1 MTENP
6 STFESACRTLYRSY
20 GIMNRVCW
28 QDRLPASRL
37 ALSGRMAPHT
47 AAYAQDAGPGDLRI
61 VFNAETCRLLN
72 DADFLQIMAHEM
84 IHIFQ
89 YAQGRRGGH
98 GRDFR
103 NEQVRLGLILG
114 AVIQPDSPFG
124 YVLFMHGLQELHPAA
139 AVRELA
145 AHRVPRTR
153 YAEYFRS
160 LRERTPP
167 DRRP

>member
-1 MTENP
+1 MTTDIGAWEG
-6 STFESACRTLYRSY
+6 ACLALYRSY
-20 GIMNRVCW
+20 DIMNRICW
-28 QDRLPASRL
+28 QGKLPACQL
-37 ALSGRMAPHT
+37 ALSFRLAPTT
-47 AAYAQDAGPGDLRI
+47 AAYAKNAGRGDLRI
-61 VFNAETCRLLN
+61 VFNARYAPSLSDSDL
-72 DADFLQIMAHEM
+72 LQIMAHEM

-114 AVIQPDSPFG
+114 AVIPPDSPFG
-124 YVLFMHGLQELHPAA
+124 YVLFMHGMEELHPAA

-145 AHRVPRTR
+145 AHRVPGTR

-160 LRERTPP
+160 LRERQ
-167 DRRP
+167 RP